1 MLIYKAFLEAQHIQK
16 LTFSEKMSY
25 EILNVVFPLV
35 KIRCHDENGEE
46 EITVLEDITGE
57 SLVSLNDRCEDAY
70 KDWVRDR

>member
-1 MLIYKAFLEAQHIQK
+1 
-16 LTFSEKMSY
+16 MSY

-70 KDWVRDR
+70 KDCVRDR

>member
-1 MLIYKAFLEAQHIQK
+1 
-16 LTFSEKMSY
+16 MSY
-25 EILNVVFPLV
+25 EILNVNLPLV
-35 KIRCHDENGEE
+35 KILCYDENGEE

>member
-1 MLIYKAFLEAQHIQK
+1 MPYHQTQIQSILLHK
-16 LTFSEKMSY
+16 RNNIMSY